1 MAKNS
6 VFEPKIPIFLA
17 KFGGTPP
24 PHLQGKNCATIFV
37 ELGGTPAPPLYG
49 KNQYLKGSQQLET
62 TFNDVSKV
70 KNFGSFRLSLWMDGS
85 YLLDFYDCC
94 PKNAQI
100 LSLLILLN
108 DLPSPPDSGT
118 KIFFLAFVSEPLD
131 LAFYR
136 TLHFFCFLHF
146 IHFAALSFL
155 QIHFFA
161 IGMILQICLAF
172 C

>member
-1 MAKNS
+1 M
-6 VFEPKIPIFLA
+6 
-17 KFGGTPP
+17 G
-24 PHLQGKNCATIFV
+24 
-37 ELGGTPAPPLYG
+37 
-49 KNQYLKGSQQLET
+49 
-62 TFNDVSKV
+62 
-70 KNFGSFRLSLWMDGS
+70 FGSFRLSLWMDGS

-94 PKNAQI
+94 SKNAQI

-146 IHFAALSFL
+146 IHFAASSFV

-161 IGMILQICLAF
+161 ICMILQICLHTWYLSFFLHWQNFWRIKFTPKKRVNYDKIHSKLPIFALLRQNKK
-172 C
+172 